1 VRKSLFLA
9 ALLFPFAAAAA
20 PFLVCA
26 PYPDTGPQP
35 TEFVITLGSQTLT
48 VPATPSD
55 PGEPAGVWLKWDLAG
70 LNPGKHTV
78 TVKAKNQWGESAA
91 SAPFSFTAGGA
102 AVPSQLRIK

>member
-1 VRKSLFLA
+1 MKKLLFLL
-9 ALLFPFAAAAA
+9 LLFPFAVTAA
-20 PFLVCA
+20 PYLVCA

-35 TEFVITLGSQTLT
+35 TEFVITLGSQTLI

-55 PGEPAGVWLKWDLAG
+55 PGEAPGVWMKWDLAD

-78 TVKAKNQWGESAA
+78 TVKAKNPWGESAA

-102 AVPSQLRIK
+102 AVPSLLRIK